1 MKSCPFIGDCYLA
14 VVGLPTPQK
23 YHASIMAKFASDCR
37 SKLNILVTELELTL
51 GDGTSDLK
59 LRIGLHSGPVT
70 AGVLRGQ
77 KARFQ
82 LFGDTVNTA
91 ARMESNGIPNKIHVS
106 EATAN
111 ELIATNKAAWL
122 IKREDMITAKG
133 KGQMVTYWVEPKIG
147 ANSTLTT
154 GTRNVDLPL
163 TEASILNEGNTRIMR
178 Q

>member
-1 MKSCPFIGDCYLA
+1 M
-14 VVGLPTPQK
+14 T
-23 YHASIMAKFASDCR
+23 KFASDCR
-37 SKLNILVTELELTL
+37 SKMNILVTELEQTL
-51 GDGTSDLK
+51 GAGTSDLK

-91 ARMESNGIPNKIHVS
+91 ARMESTGIPNKIHVS

-111 ELIATNKAAWL
+111 ELIALKKAAWL

-147 ANSTLTT
+147 AGDGYGDDPPQRAIPRTS
-154 GTRNVDLPL
+154 DPL
-163 TEASILNEGNTRIMR
+163 SGPEASGGDEC
-178 Q
+178 